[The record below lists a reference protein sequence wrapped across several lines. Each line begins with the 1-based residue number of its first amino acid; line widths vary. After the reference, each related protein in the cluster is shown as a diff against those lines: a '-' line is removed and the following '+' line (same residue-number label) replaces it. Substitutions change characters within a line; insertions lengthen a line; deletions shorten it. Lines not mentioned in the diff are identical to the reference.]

1 MSSDLQTMDKQNQKV
16 DSSEQYAINVMGER
30 ALQSA
35 DYVMKKS
42 KEAVKKAF
50 IGKSTARRFKRGRQG
65 AFSPAPQ
72 QAGQWSEPEMPPP
85 IHTPEHEANSPKSPD
100 AQIPVE
106 PPCQPDAENRGEKT
120 SEPCGDYTKPASVIS
135 GPETSVEQPKISPEE
150 PPLPLHRPATNP
162 SPTAAPASAQMQGR
176 SPQSKHTS
184 HQNAPKNVPP
194 AKAATHPVS
203 EELPHMRATDSRL
216 RLSEEHSLNTWQK
229 SSVTNGLQ
237 NQGAAIHTAETT
249 GAALQTFQAA
259 GQSAGNA
266 GASAA
271 ANAAAPGAGA
281 AIQATEKAVKKIRD
295 TIENIAA
302 SVPHSSSSWGALA
315 ALFLMPLLV
324 IAAIAGALRGGGSA
338 KNVNLSADVIALMP
352 QISAACQTH
361 SIPEYAPLVAAVM
374 MQESGGRAEA
384 VGGDVMQ
391 CAEGMGLPVGTPVSV
406 EESINFG
413 TGIIARNLREAGAA
427 GPTDIPGISLAL
439 QGYNFGNG
447 YISWALARGG
457 YSKENAREFSEW
469 QAAAHG
475 WSGYGDIEYVDHVL
489 RYYQVSVG
497 GMGDASAIADGR
509 FAYPLPGHAW
519 DTYPGHKGID
529 ISFPNCYGEPVYAVA
544 AGTVRY
550 TQDGWT
556 PAHGVGGMWSFGNS
570 VFIEHGD
577 GWISAY
583 GHLSALAV
591 ASGETVTQG
600 QLIGYIG
607 STGESTGPHLHLALY
622 HNEDAG
628 IGGQNFAELAW
639 PQYIS

>member
-42 KEAVKKAF
+42 KEAVKRTF
-50 IGKSTARRFKRGRQG
+50 TGKSTAQQFKRGRQG
-65 AFSPAPQ
+65 AFSPVPQ
-72 QAGQWSEPEMPPP
+72 QAGQWSEPETPPP
-85 IHTPEHEANSPKSPD
+85 LHTPEHGDNPPKSAG
-100 AQIPVE
+100 AQIQVE
-106 PPCQPDAENRGEKT
+106 PPRQPTADSPDREAAGLYE
-120 SEPCGDYTKPASVIS
+120 DYTKPAPAIS

-150 PPLPLHRPATNP
+150 PPFPLHRPATNP
-162 SPTAAPASAQMQGR
+162 SPSAAPASAQIQGR
-176 SPQSKHTS
+176 NPQPKQTS
-184 HQNAPKNVPP
+184 RQNVPKNVPP
-194 AKAATHPVS
+194 AKAAPHPES

-229 SSVTNGLQ
+229 NSVTNGLQ
-237 NQGAAIHTAETT
+237 NQGAAIHTAEAS
-249 GAALQTFQAA
+249 GAAVQTFQAA

-271 ANAAAPGAGA
+271 ANAAAPGVGA
-281 AIQATEKAVKKIRD
+281 AIQATEKAVEKIKD

-302 SVPHSSSSWGALA
+302 RVPHSPSSWGALA
-315 ALFLMPLLV
+315 ALFLLPLLL
-324 IAAIAGALRGGGSA
+324 IAAIAGAFRGGGSA

-361 SIPEYAPLVAAVM
+361 GIPEYVPLVAAVM
-374 MQESGGRAEA
+374 MQESGGRVAD

-457 YSKENAREFSEW
+457 YTKENAREFSEM

-475 WSGYGDIEYVDHVL
+475 WNGYGDIDYVDHVL

-497 GMGDASAIADGR
+497 SMGDASAIADGR

-519 DTYPGHKGID
+519 DTYPGHNGID
-529 ISFPNCYGEPVYAVA
+529 ISFANCYGEPVYAVA

-583 GHLSALAV
+583 GHLSALTV

-607 STGESTGPHLHLALY
+607 STGNSTGPHLHLALY
-622 HNEDAG
+622 HDGDAG

-639 PQYIS
+639 PQ

>member
-1 MSSDLQTMDKQNQKV
+1 MSSDLQIRDKQNQKV

-35 DYVMKKS
+35 DYVIKKS
-42 KEAVKKAF
+42 KGAVKRTF
-50 IGKSTARRFKRGRQG
+50 TGKSTAWRFKREGQG
-65 AFSPAPQ
+65 AFSPAQQ
-72 QAGQWSEPEMPPP
+72 QAGQWSGPETPPP
-85 IHTPEHEANSPKSPD
+85 IHIPEHGGNSPD

-106 PPCQPDAENRGEKT
+106 PPCQPAAENRSEKT
-120 SEPCGDYTKPASVIS
+120 SVPCGDYTKPAPAIS
-135 GPETSVEQPKISPEE
+135 GPETSEE
-150 PPLPLHRPATNP
+150 PPLPLHKPATNP
-162 SPTAAPASAQMQGR
+162 SPTAAPASAQIQGR
-176 SPQSKHTS
+176 NSQPKHTS
-184 HQNAPKNVPP
+184 QQNGPKNLQL
-194 AKAATHPVS
+194 AQATPHS
-203 EELPHMRATDSRL
+203 EPEEPPHMRTIDNSLSL
-216 RLSEEHSLNTWQK
+216 REEHSLNAWQNNP
-229 SSVTNGLQ
+229 VTNSLR
-237 NQGAAIHTAETT
+237 NQGAAIHTAETS
-249 GAALQTFQAA
+249 GAAVQTFQAA
-259 GQSAGNA
+259 GQSAGSA

-271 ANAAAPGAGA
+271 ANAAAPGVGA
-281 AIQATEKAVKKIRD
+281 AIQATEKTVETIRG

-302 SVPHSSSSWGALA
+302 RVPHSPSSWGALA
-315 ALFLMPLLV
+315 ALFLLPLLL
-324 IAAIAGALRGGGSA
+324 IAAIAGAFRGGGSA

-374 MQESGGRAEA
+374 MQESGGRVEA

-413 TGIIARNLREAGAA
+413 TGIIARNLREAGAT

-469 QAAAHG
+469 QAGLHG
-475 WSGYGDIEYVDHVL
+475 WSGYGDIDYVDHVL

-497 GMGDASAIADGR
+497 GMGEASAIADGQ
-509 FAYPLPGHAW
+509 FAYPLPGHPW
-519 DTYPGHKGID
+519 DTYPGHNGID
-529 ISFPNCYGEPVYAVA
+529 ISFANCYGEPVYAVA

-556 PAHGVGGMWSFGNS
+556 SAHGVDGMWSFGNS

-591 ASGETVTQG
+591 ASGETVVQG

-607 STGESTGPHLHLALY
+607 STGNSTGPHLHLALY
-622 HNEDAG
+622 HNGDAG
-628 IGGQNFAELAW
+628 IGGQNYAELAW
-639 PQYIS
+639 PQYRE

>member
-42 KEAVKKAF
+42 KEAVKRTF
-50 IGKSTARRFKRGRQG
+50 TGKSTAQQFKRGRQG
-65 AFSPAPQ
+65 AFSPVPQ
-72 QAGQWSEPEMPPP
+72 QAGQWSEPETPPP
-85 IHTPEHEANSPKSPD
+85 LHTPEHGDNPPKSAG
-100 AQIPVE
+100 AQIQVE
-106 PPCQPDAENRGEKT
+106 PPRQPTADSPDREAAGLYE
-120 SEPCGDYTKPASVIS
+120 DYTKPAPAIS

-150 PPLPLHRPATNP
+150 PPFPLHRPATNP
-162 SPTAAPASAQMQGR
+162 SPSAAPASAQIQGR
-176 SPQSKHTS
+176 NPQPKQTS
-184 HQNAPKNVPP
+184 RQNVPKNVPP
-194 AKAATHPVS
+194 AKAAPHPES

-229 SSVTNGLQ
+229 NSVTNGLQ
-237 NQGAAIHTAETT
+237 NQGAAIHTAEAS
-249 GAALQTFQAA
+249 GAAVQTFQAA
-259 GQSAGNA
+259 GQSAGSA

-271 ANAAAPGAGA
+271 ANAAAPGVGA
-281 AIQATEKAVKKIRD
+281 AIQATEKAVEKIKD

-302 SVPHSSSSWGALA
+302 RVPHSPSSWGALA
-315 ALFLMPLLV
+315 ALFLLPLLL
-324 IAAIAGALRGGGSA
+324 IAAIAGAFRGGGSA

-361 SIPEYAPLVAAVM
+361 GIPEYVPLVAAVM
-374 MQESGGRAEA
+374 MQESGGRVAD

-457 YSKENAREFSEW
+457 YTKENAREFSEM

-475 WSGYGDIEYVDHVL
+475 WNGYGDIDYVDHVL

-497 GMGDASAIADGR
+497 SMGDASAIADGR

-519 DTYPGHKGID
+519 DTYPGHNGID
-529 ISFPNCYGEPVYAVA
+529 ISFANCYGEPVYAVA

-583 GHLSALAV
+583 GHLSALTV

-607 STGESTGPHLHLALY
+607 STGNSTGPHLHLALY
-622 HNEDAG
+622 HDGDAG

-639 PQYIS
+639 PQ

>member
-16 DSSEQYAINVMGER
+16 DSSEQYAINVM
-30 ALQSA
+30 QSA

-42 KEAVKKAF
+42 KRAVERTF
-50 IGKSTARRFKRGRQG
+50 TGKSTARQFKRGRQG
-65 AFSPAPQ
+65 AFSPVPQ
-72 QAGQWSEPEMPPP
+72 QAGQWSEPETPPP
-85 IHTPEHEANSPKSPD
+85 LHTPEHGDNPPKSAG
-100 AQIPVE
+100 AQIQVE
-106 PPCQPDAENRGEKT
+106 PPRQPTADSPDREAAGLYE
-120 SEPCGDYTKPASVIS
+120 DYTKPAPAIS

-150 PPLPLHRPATNP
+150 PPFPLHRPATNP
-162 SPTAAPASAQMQGR
+162 SPSAAPASAQIQGR
-176 SPQSKHTS
+176 NPQPKQTS
-184 HQNAPKNVPP
+184 RQNVPKNVPP
-194 AKAATHPVS
+194 AKAAPHPES

-229 SSVTNGLQ
+229 NSVTNGLQ
-237 NQGAAIHTAETT
+237 NQGAAIHTAEAS
-249 GAALQTFQAA
+249 GAAVQTFQAA
-259 GQSAGNA
+259 GQSAGSA

-271 ANAAAPGAGA
+271 ANAAAPGVGA
-281 AIQATEKAVKKIRD
+281 AIQATEKAVEKIKD

-302 SVPHSSSSWGALA
+302 RVPHSPSSWGALA
-315 ALFLMPLLV
+315 ALFLLPLLL
-324 IAAIAGALRGGGSA
+324 IAAIAGAFRGGGSA

-361 SIPEYAPLVAAVM
+361 GIPEYVPLVAAVM
-374 MQESGGRAEA
+374 MQESGGRVAD

-457 YSKENAREFSEW
+457 YTKENAREFSEM

-475 WSGYGDIEYVDHVL
+475 WNGYGDIDYVDHVL

-497 GMGDASAIADGR
+497 SMGDASAIADGR

-519 DTYPGHKGID
+519 DTYPGHNGID
-529 ISFPNCYGEPVYAVA
+529 ISFANCYGEPVYAVA

-583 GHLSALAV
+583 GHLSALTV

-607 STGESTGPHLHLALY
+607 STGNSTGPHLHLALY
-622 HNEDAG
+622 HDGDAG

-639 PQYIS
+639 PQ

>member
-35 DYVMKKS
+35 DYVIKKS
-42 KEAVKKAF
+42 KGAVKRTF
-50 IGKSTARRFKRGRQG
+50 TGKSTARRFKRRRQG

-72 QAGQWSEPEMPPP
+72 QAGQWSGPETPPP
-85 IHTPEHEANSPKSPD
+85 IHIPEHGANSPKSPD

-106 PPCQPDAENRGEKT
+106 PPCQPAAENRSEKT
-120 SEPCGDYTKPASVIS
+120 SAPYGDYTKPAPAIS
-135 GPETSVEQPKISPEE
+135 GPETSEE
-150 PPLPLHRPATNP
+150 PPLPLHRPITNP
-162 SPTAAPASAQMQGR
+162 SPSAAPASAQMQGR
-176 SPQSKHTS
+176 NPQPKHTS
-184 HQNAPKNVPP
+184 QQNGPKNLQL
-194 AKAATHPVS
+194 AQAAPHS
-203 EELPHMRATDSRL
+203 EPEEPPHMRTIDNSLSL
-216 RLSEEHSLNTWQK
+216 REEHSLNAWQNNP
-229 SSVTNGLQ
+229 VTNSLR
-237 NQGAAIHTAETT
+237 NQGAAIHTAETS

-259 GQSAGNA
+259 GQSAGSA

-271 ANAAAPGAGA
+271 ANAAAPGVGA
-281 AIQATEKAVKKIRD
+281 AIQATEKTVEKIKD

-302 SVPHSSSSWGALA
+302 RVPHSSSSWGALA
-315 ALFLMPLLV
+315 ALFLMPLLI
-324 IAAIAGALRGGGSA
+324 IAAIAGAFRGGGSA

-361 SIPEYAPLVAAVM
+361 SIPEYAPLVAAVI

-427 GPTDIPGISLAL
+427 GPTDIPRISLAL

-457 YSKENAREFSEW
+457 YSKDNAREFSEM

-475 WSGYGDIEYVDHVL
+475 WSGYGDIDYVDHVL

-509 FAYPLPGHAW
+509 FAYPLPGHTW
-519 DTYPGHKGID
+519 DTYPGHNGID
-529 ISFPNCYGEPVYAVA
+529 ISFANCYGEPVYAVA
-544 AGTVRY
+544 SGTVRY

-556 PAHGVGGMWSFGNS
+556 PALGVGGMWSFGNS

-583 GHLSALAV
+583 GHLSALAA

-607 STGESTGPHLHLALY
+607 STGNSTGPHLHLALY
-622 HNEDAG
+622 HNGDAG

-639 PQYIS
+639 PQYRE